1 MIRYQARELW
11 RQRLQRLGMLR
22 QARQREEQEQ
32 ARRLAE
38 SALMHDALT
47 GLANRRRFDQV
58 MVELD
63 TGRFAEPAALLLVDV
78 DKFKAVN
85 DTYSHSVGDEVLREV
100 AGVLRAHC
108 RAGDVPIRYAG
119 DEFVVVLQGDLD
131 AARQVADRIRIAVRD
146 AGLEHVA
153 PGLGVS
159 VSIGAAV
166 LDPGM
171 TARDLF
177 DAADTNLYRAKRGGR
192 DQVAV

>member
-1 MIRYQARELW
+1 
-11 RQRLQRLGMLR
+11 
-22 QARQREEQEQ
+22 
-32 ARRLAE
+32 
-38 SALMHDALT
+38 
-47 GLANRRRFDQV
+47 
-58 MVELD
+58 
-63 TGRFAEPAALLLVDV
+63 
-78 DKFKAVN
+78 
-85 DTYSHSVGDEVLREV
+85 
-100 AGVLRAHC
+100 
-108 RAGDVPIRYAG
+108 
-119 DEFVVVLQGDLD
+119 
-131 AARQVADRIRIAVRD
+131 VADRIRIAVRD